1 MKGNIRWR
9 IIIIAIVI
17 VISLFSIYPTI
28 RWVSISKERREDFKK
43 LYARWD
49 NELRE
54 DLDWMRLD
62 KEEQAK
68 LRKELEEKGERVPQ
82 KPSLWRGLKHRIMRW
97 WWGDE
102 DQILS
107 LGLDLQGGVYIV
119 LETDKDK
126 RDQVLEKIRSRV
138 DEFGV
143 REPIILPQGQTR
155 IIVQLP
161 GAKDPEKAIRII
173 TERAFMQ
180 WMLVDEV
187 NLQKRQYSA
196 DGLLAIHNAAVE
208 KLEKKYEGKKDEK
221 GNPIRWTFEELDQE
235 LRDQIPLDR
244 ILRIYKEK
252 KREAREKVE
261 IPLLLISSPEEPQVL
276 SGDELKSASAQL
288 DAYNKPE
295 VAFEIK
301 GTAATRRFARYTR
314 LYSSESDKAIPDET
328 ILPRG
333 VRGWRLAV
341 LLDNEVITA
350 PYIRTEI
357 ATGRGVIT
365 GLSDYEEARYRAL
378 QLRTGS
384 LPAEIDIIDRKQLG
398 PSLGIDSIRKGV
410 RAALL
415 GIALVIFFMAIYYL
429 LAGLIADF
437 ALFLNMLI
445 LLGVMAMLRASL
457 TLPGIAGIIL
467 TIGMA
472 VDANVLIF
480 ERIREELRAAKK
492 IKAAIESGYDKA
504 FRTIIDAN
512 ITTLITALVLYYFGT
527 GPVKGFA
534 VTLSIGILTSMFTAL
549 VVTRLILELMLRR
562 RTFQNLRMLR
572 FFEQPKIDFVN
583 VRKIAIIGSILVI
596 FIGFVSFGAKYDEN
610 FGIDFTGG
618 TMLRLSF
625 ENNVDIADLR
635 AKLTN
640 ELGLKDFSL
649 RYFGGENEV
658 IIRTEKEASEGLK
671 DRIAGMMKD
680 NKVIDSTSESVGPS
694 FARTLLRQALIAII
708 IAIIG
713 IIIYISWRF
722 EFRFAIAA
730 IVALIHDVFIT
741 VGFLSG
747 FFILTRRELN
757 LPIIAAIL
765 TIIGYSLNDTIVVFD
780 RIREDLKIMK
790 RLDFKTIIN
799 TSINQT
805 LSRTILTSMTTL
817 MVVVSLF
824 ALGGQAINDFAF
836 ALFIGVLVGTY
847 SSVFV
852 ASPILIMFQREKMA

>member
-1 MKGNIRWR
+1 MKGNIRFK

-28 RWVSISKERREDFKK
+28 KWVSISKQRKEELNE
-43 LYARWD
+43 LYDQWD
-49 NELRE
+49 SELRE
-54 DLDWMRLD
+54 DLEWMRLG
-62 KEEQAK
+62 KEEREE
-68 LRKELEEKGERVPQ
+68 LRKEREREGKRIPQ
-82 KPSLWRGLKHRIMRW
+82 KPSLWRSLKHRITRW
-97 WWGDE
+97 WWSDD
-102 DQILS
+102 DQIVS

-119 LETDKDK
+119 LETEKGK

-143 REPIILPQGQTR
+143 REPIILPQGKTR

-161 GAKDPEKAIRII
+161 GAEDPEKAIKII

-196 DGLLAIHNAAVE
+196 DKLLAIYNAAVE

-221 GNPIRWTFEELDQE
+221 GNPIRWTFEELDEE

-244 ILRIYKEK
+244 VLRIHKQEK
-252 KREAREKVE
+252 TAAREKVE
-261 IPLLLISSPEEPQVL
+261 EPLLLISSPEEPQVL
-276 SGDELKSASAQL
+276 SGDELKRAEAQL
-288 DAYNKPE
+288 DAYNRPE
-295 VAFEIK
+295 VAFTIK
-301 GTAATRRFARYTR
+301 GAAATRRFARYTR
-314 LYSSESDKAIPDET
+314 LYSAESDKAIADDSM
-328 ILPRG
+328 IRG

-350 PYIRTEI
+350 PQIATEI
-357 ATGRGVIT
+357 VGGRGVIT
-365 GLSDYEEARYRAL
+365 GLPTYEEAKYRAL

-384 LPAEIDIIDRKQLG
+384 LPADIDIIDRKRLG
-398 PSLGIDSIRKGV
+398 PSLGIDSIQRGV

-504 FRTIIDAN
+504 FRTIMDAN

-549 VVTRLILELMLRR
+549 VLTRLILELMLRR
-562 RTFQNLRMLR
+562 RSFQNLRMLR

-583 VRKIAIIGSILVI
+583 VRKIAIMGSILVI
-596 FIGFVSFGAKYDEN
+596 FIGFVSFGAKYNEN

-625 ENNVDIADLR
+625 EKNVDIADLR
-635 AKLTN
+635 AKLSN
-640 ELGLKDFSL
+640 ELGLKDFTL
-649 RYFGGENEV
+649 RYFGGEKEV
-658 IIRTEKEASEGLK
+658 MIRTKKEASGGLK
-671 DRIAGMMKD
+671 DKIAGTMKD
-680 NKVIDSTSESVGPS
+680 NEIVDSTSESVGPS

-805 LSRTILTSMTTL
+805 LSRTILTSLTTL
-817 MVVVSLF
+817 MVVVSLLV
-824 ALGGQAINDFAF
+824 LGGQAINDFAF
-836 ALFIGVLVGTY
+836 ALFIGVFVGTY